1 MTMAVQSMRLV
12 LGAVVAIWLTTF
24 SQQAMSAACTVT
36 VPVMANTQKV
46 YTFSAADNSA
56 CDPLFFAIAFDAL
69 GNGNFGASTYS
80 TPTAQGGSF
89 YIYNGNLPNGTND
102 NGFVYTP
109 PVGFVGTDSATFYT
123 SNDGGTWIPNGTVNF
138 VVAAG
143 PPTVTSITPNSG
155 SVGTS
160 VTITGT
166 NFSSVSG
173 VRFGTA
179 SASYTVNSPTS
190 ITATAPAAASGTV
203 DVTVTTGSGTS
214 ATSAADQ
221 FTYAASPP
229 VANAVS
235 TTVAYGSAS
244 NPVTL
249 NIAGGAPTSVAVAS
263 APAHGTAV
271 ASGTAITYTP
281 TTGYAGPDSFIYTA
295 SNGAGT
301 SSPATVSITVSP
313 PTVTYT
319 PPAPTGATFGVAYSF
334 SLAGAIGGTGP
345 YTYTLQSG
353 ALPAGVTLSSS
364 GVLSGTP
371 TSSGTFN
378 FTVRAT
384 DSSTGTGPFSAT
396 SAMMSLTVS
405 APTLALAPASGTLSA
420 AVGMPFSQTFVAS
433 GGVGPYT
440 YVFSVT
446 SGSFP
451 TGMAIN
457 FGAGTLSGTPTSAGT
472 VTFTVTATDSSGG
485 AGPYTVSKSYT
496 FTAAAPTVDVAPATL
511 PNPGVGV
518 AYSQTVTASGGATP
532 YTYSVT
538 AGALPPGLALSGG
551 GTISGTAIAGGTYN
565 FTITARDNNGF
576 TGARAY
582 TVAIG
587 APTVTIS
594 PATVPAATV
603 GTAYSQT
610 VSASGGTAPYTFS
623 VSSGALPAGMTLS
636 SAGALS
642 GTPTAGGTYN
652 FTVTAT
658 DSSSGAGPYVSSR
671 VYSLTVGAPALTLS
685 PTVLPA
691 PTMSTAYNTTLSASG
706 GVSPYTFSISG
717 GTLPPGITL
726 NAATGTLAGTPT
738 ALGTYA
744 FTVKVT
750 DSSTGV
756 GAPYTV
762 SRAYT
767 LAIGQTIP
775 TAPPVSLTVPS
786 NAPVTIHAA
795 ANATGAPFSGVAITT
810 PPTSGSAVI
819 NGLDIVYTPTATTAG
834 AVTFAYTL
842 ANSAGSS
849 APVLVTVNVN
859 AVPVPVAQRQ
869 ISTLANR
876 PASVDVTEGA
886 TGGPFTGAAVVSVT
900 PASAGSAMVAA
911 TASKAPATAGKQHLA
926 ETGYT
931 ITFIPAATFAG
942 AAVVTYTLSNAVAT
956 SAPAVIEVSVAARR
970 DPSTDPDVS
979 GLINAQIQAARRF
992 ATAQISNYN
1001 QRLEQLHGK
1010 GRAPSGNMITVQMP
1024 RTEGDLQRCQSE
1036 PNLAAR
1042 DTCLRGMGVSGSVSK
1057 TGSRAAINSRDMR
1070 DTRDAGVTAE
1080 AGAGDGVGVGD
1091 DASRNAPDLP
1101 NSGDGSVTVYDDTRL
1116 AFWTAGTVDFGFANT
1131 SAQRS
1136 GFRFTTGGVTA
1147 GADYRF
1153 SDELT
1158 LGVGVGYG
1166 RDSTDVGSAGTHST
1180 ADSYSFALY
1189 GSYRPRQSLFIDGVA
1204 GYGSLDFDSRRW
1216 VGAESAFAYGNRSG
1230 YQLFAS
1236 VSTGYEYRDAAWLIS
1251 PYGRLSVSE
1260 SKLDR
1265 YSETGAGFGAL
1276 TYFGQTVT
1284 SVSGT
1289 VGLRTE
1295 YVKSTRWGTFL
1306 PFARVEYQHD
1316 FNGQSAAG
1324 LAYADLAGAGPAY
1337 TVTGSPFGR
1346 DHVQIGLGGKLRMR
1360 TLTLGLDYNVMFG
1373 MGGLQQG
1380 VRLMFT
1386 APF

>member
-1 MTMAVQSMRLV
+1 MAMAMDTMRRALGLV
-12 LGAVVAIWLTTF
+12 LAIWLMAL
-24 SQQAMSAACTVT
+24 SQQAMSAPCTVT
-36 VPVMANTQKV
+36 VPVTANTQKI

-56 CDPLFFAIAFDAL
+56 CDPLLAGIAFDAS
-69 GNGNFGASTYS
+69 GNGNFGASAYS
-80 TPTAQGGSF
+80 TPTAQGGTF

-109 PVGFVGTDSATFYT
+109 PAGFVGTDTATFFT

-138 VVAAG
+138 VIAAG
-143 PPTVTSITPNSG
+143 PPTVTSISPTSG
-155 SVGTS
+155 AVGTS

-166 NFSSVSG
+166 NFIGVSG
-173 VRFGTA
+173 VRFGAT
-179 SASYTVNSPTS
+179 SASYVFNGSTS
-190 ITATAPAAASGTV
+190 ITATAPAGSAGTV

-214 ATSAADQ
+214 TTSAADQ
-221 FTYAASPP
+221 FTYVASPP
-229 VANAVS
+229 VANPVS
-235 TTVAYGSAS
+235 ATVAYGSA
-244 NPVTL
+244 NNALTL
-249 NIAGGAPTSVAVAS
+249 NIGGGAPASVAVAIS
-263 APAHGTAV
+263 PTHGTAV

-281 TTGYAGPDSFIYTA
+281 TSGYAGPDSFTYFAT
-295 SNGAGT
+295 NGAGT
-301 SSPATVSITVSP
+301 SAPATISVTVAP
-313 PTVTYT
+313 PTVTYA
-319 PPAPTGATFGVAYSF
+319 PPAPTGATVNVAYGF
-334 SLAGAIGGTGP
+334 SLAGASGGTGP
-345 YTYTLQSG
+345 YTYTMQSG
-353 ALPAGVTLSSS
+353 ALPAGLTLSSG

-371 TSSGTFN
+371 TASGTFN
-378 FTVRAT
+378 FTVQAT
-384 DSSTGTGPFSAT
+384 DRSTGTGPFSAT
-396 SAMMSLTVS
+396 SSTLSLTVG
-405 APTLALAPASGTLSA
+405 APTLSLSPAGGTLSA
-420 AVGMPFSQTFVAS
+420 AIGTAFNQLFTAT

-440 YVFSVT
+440 LAFTFT
-446 SGSFP
+446 SGSIP
-451 TGMAIN
+451 NGLILN
-457 FGAGTLSGTPTSAGT
+457 GNSISGTATSAGT
-472 VTFTVTATDSSGG
+472 VSFTVMAIDSSGGNGPYSVTQSYTLTAMAPTVTVAPATVTNPSVGIAYSQTMAANGG
-485 AGPYTVSKSYT
+485 AGPYTY
-496 FTAAAPTVDVAPATL
+496 A
-511 PNPGVGV
+511 
-518 AYSQTVTASGGATP
+518 
-532 YTYSVT
+532 VT
-538 AGALPPGLALSGG
+538 AGGLPAGLTLSSG
-551 GTISGTAIAGGTYN
+551 GTISGTPTAGGTYV

-582 TVAIG
+582 TMTLG
-587 APTVTIS
+587 APTIAIR
-594 PATVPAATV
+594 PATWPAATV
-603 GTAYSQT
+603 GAAYTQT
-610 VSASGGTAPYTFS
+610 VSASGGTGPYSFT
-623 VSSGALPAGMTLS
+623 VTSGTLPAGLTLS
-636 SAGALS
+636 TAGAIS

-658 DSSSGAGPYVSSR
+658 DSTGGAGPYVGSQA
-671 VYSLTVGAPALTLS
+671 YSLTVGAATLTLTPS
-685 PTVLPA
+685 VLPA
-691 PTMSTAYNTTLSASG
+691 PTISTAYNSTFSASG
-706 GVSPYTFSISG
+706 GIAPYAFSLISG
-717 GTLPPGITL
+717 ALPPGMTL
-726 NAATGTLAGTPT
+726 NSATGTLAGTPT

-744 FTVKVT
+744 FTVRAT
-750 DSSTGV
+750 DSSTGT

-762 SRAYT
+762 TRAYT
-767 LAIGQTIP
+767 LSIGQTIP

-795 ANATGAPFSGVAITT
+795 ANATGAPFSGVSITT

-819 NGLDIVYTPTATTAG
+819 NGLDIVYTPTVTTAG

-859 AVPVPVAQRQ
+859 AVPVPVVQRQ

-886 TGGPFTGAAVVSVT
+886 TGGPFTGATVVSVT
-900 PASAGSAMVAA
+900 PSNAGSATVAA
-911 TASKAPATAGKQHLA
+911 TASKTPASAGKQPFA

-931 ITFIPAATFAG
+931 VTFTPAATYAG
-942 AAVVTYTLSNAVAT
+942 VAVVTYTLSNATAT
-956 SAPAVIEVSVAARR
+956 SSPAVIEVSVAARR

-1024 RTEGDLQRCQSE
+1024 RTESDPQRCQSE

-1042 DTCLRGMGVSGSVSK
+1042 DACLRGMGVSGNASGMGRRTAV
-1057 TGSRAAINSRDMR
+1057 NSGGTR
-1070 DTRDAGVTAE
+1070 DTREAGIAAE
-1080 AGAGDGVGVGD
+1080 AGAGDGAGGSD
-1091 DASRNAPDLP
+1091 DASRTAPDLP
-1101 NSGDGSVTVYDDTRL
+1101 NSGDRSLVEHDDTRL

-1131 SAQRS
+1131 AAQRS

-1166 RDSTDVGSAGTHST
+1166 RDSTDVGSAGTRST

-1189 GSYRPRQSLFIDGVA
+1189 GSYRPRPSLFVDGVA

-1216 VGAESAFAYGNRSG
+1216 VGDENAFAYGNRGG
-1230 YQLFAS
+1230 YQIFAS
-1236 VSTGYEYRDAAWLIS
+1236 VSSGYEYRDAAWLIS

-1265 YSETGAGFGAL
+1265 YSESGAGFSAL

-1284 SVSGT
+1284 TVSGT
-1289 VGLRTE
+1289 IGLRTE
-1295 YVKSTRWGTFL
+1295 YAQSTRWGTFL

-1346 DHVQIGLGGKLRMR
+1346 DRIQVGLGGKLRMR

-1380 VRLMFT
+1380 VRLMFA